1 LSSGKTTKRRTR
13 IFLILAMFALALGG
27 GAGAGFSYFY
37 NFPELEYL
45 RDYRP
50 STITRVY
57 AKDSR
62 LISELFQERR
72 VPIPLSRIPVQLRQ
86 AFLAIEDARFY
97 KHPGVSTRD
106 IFRAFWRNLRAGRLV
121 QGGSTITQQLAKVL
135 FLTPERTLT
144 RKIREALLALEI
156 ERRFTKDEILEF
168 YLNQIYLG
176 SGAYGVEAAALSY
189 FGKSVGKLTLDEAS
203 TIAGLPKAPS
213 RFNPRTRPENAIKR
227 RRLVLKRMREVGNI
241 TPEQEAAAAEAP
253 LRLVPR
259 ALNTSPEVAYFAE
272 RIRRKLGR
280 RYGSAL
286 YRSGLTIRTTLD
298 FALQKTTHT
307 ALLKGIEEINRR
319 RGFLPASRKRKRPP
333 RLGDRHQLLIAE
345 IDGDAIRGS
354 IGEFEASLEIPKSIN
369 KHVLREGDLVLGRVI
384 KVDRD
389 AKSLQ
394 LEWQESV
401 QGAAVAFD
409 PKTGAL
415 RALTGGTN
423 FRRFQFNRATQAKR
437 SPGSAFKPVI
447 MAAALMK
454 GYTPAQIL
462 MDTPFVR
469 RLPGTLKAWK
479 PRNYTNKF
487 YGPVTMRLAL
497 EKSLNLATVK
507 LLDHLKP
514 KAAVDF
520 AKRLGISTP
529 LKPYLSLALGAFEIT
544 PYEFTATYIPFASG
558 GIAARPYDIE
568 KITDASQ
575 RILEENVPQTHRV
588 IPPEV
593 AYQVRS
599 LLRGVV
605 TDGTAK
611 RAKKLPAFVAG
622 KTGTTNE
629 YRDAWFI
636 GFSDDLILGVWV
648 GRDDNKQMGFRASGG
663 SAALPI
669 WTRIMKSWLAR
680 RAPEPSP
687 PPPPG
692 VTLVKIDQATGLLPS
707 PECPG
712 RTRTEAFVQGTEPT
726 EKCQQ
731 KRTGEDLFGG

>member
-1 LSSGKTTKRRTR
+1 M
-13 IFLILAMFALALGG
+13 IALILGG
-27 GAGAGFSYFY
+27 GAGTGFSYFY

-45 RDYRP
+45 RNYRP

-57 AKDSR
+57 ARDSR

-72 VPIPLSRIPVQLRQ
+72 VPVPLSRIPVQLRQ

-106 IFRAFWRNLRAGRLV
+106 IFRAFWSNLRAGRLV

-135 FLTPERTLT
+135 FLTPERTLA
-144 RKIREALLALEI
+144 RKIREALIALQI

-189 FGKSVGKLTLDEAS
+189 FGKSVGKLTLAEAA

-213 RFNPRTRPENAIKR
+213 RFNPRIRPARAIKR
-227 RRLVLKRMREVGNI
+227 RRLVLQRMREVGNI
-241 TPEQEAAAAEAP
+241 TREQETAAAGSP
-253 LRLVPR
+253 LRLIPR
-259 ALNTSPEVAYFAE
+259 SIDASPEVAYFAE
-272 RIRRKLGR
+272 YIRRKLSQ

-286 YRSGLTIRTTLD
+286 YHSGLTIRTTLD
-298 FALQKTTHT
+298 FALQKTTHA
-307 ALLKGIEEINRR
+307 ALLKGIEEINHR
-319 RGFLPASRKRKRPP
+319 RGFLRASGKRKRPP
-333 RLGDRHQLLIAE
+333 RLGDKHQLLIAE
-345 IDGDAIRGS
+345 IDGGAIRGT
-354 IGEFEASLEIPKSIN
+354 IGDFEAALKIPKGESI
-369 KHVLREGDLVLGRVI
+369 HALREGDLVLGRVI
-384 KVDRD
+384 KVDRN

-394 LEWQESV
+394 LEWQDTV

-447 MAAALMK
+447 MAAALMM

-469 RLPGTLKAWK
+469 RMPGTLKAWK

-487 YGPVTMRLAL
+487 YGPVTMRLAI
-497 EKSLNLATVK
+497 EKSLNLATIK

-514 KAAVDF
+514 KAAVEF
-520 AKRLGISTP
+520 AKRLGISAP
-529 LKPYLSLALGAFEIT
+529 LQPYLSLALGAFEIT
-544 PYEFTATYIPFASG
+544 PYEFTATYIPFAAG
-558 GIAARPYDIE
+558 GIGARPYDIE
-568 KITDASQ
+568 KITDGSQ
-575 RILEENVPQTHRV
+575 RVLEENVPQTHRA

-599 LLRGVV
+599 LLHGVV

-611 RAKKLPAFVAG
+611 LAKKLPAFVAG

-636 GFSDDLILGVWV
+636 GFSDNLILGVWV
-648 GRDDNKQMGFRASGG
+648 GRDDNRQMGFRASGG

-669 WTRIMKSWLAR
+669 WTNIMKSWLAR
-680 RAPEPSP
+680 RAPAP
-687 PPPPG
+687 PAAPPPG
-692 VTLVKIDQATGLLPS
+692 ITLVKIDQASGLLPS

-712 RTRTEAFVQGTEPT
+712 RTRIEAFVQGTEPT
-726 EKCQQ
+726 EKCRQ
-731 KRTGEDLFGG
+731 KPTGEDLFGG

>member
-1 LSSGKTTKRRTR
+1 MSSGKTTKRRTR

-520 AKRLGISTP
+520 AKRLGISPP